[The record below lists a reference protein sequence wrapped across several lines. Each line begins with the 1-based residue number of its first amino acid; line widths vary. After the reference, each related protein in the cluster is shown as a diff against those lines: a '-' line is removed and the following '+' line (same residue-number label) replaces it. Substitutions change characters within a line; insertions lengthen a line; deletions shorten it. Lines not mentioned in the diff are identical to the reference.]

1 MGEGFMSKYKF
12 TNTEKDILKVAKL
25 NQQRSE
31 AMRTEMDFCKK
42 SWEDINQ
49 STEAFLTSIER
60 ELGIKESNMEVDGD
74 GLVKE
79 RTSAEV
85 MWWDE
90 LVKEANAEI
99 DYDVDFEDLL
109 TSEDFE
115 NAYNH
120 MAEIDKA
127 FEQKTG
133 LKKMDFAFLAVAIA
147 LQCTRQY
154 VLDPWLKENRVAA
167 GQDDE
172 KGRKN
177 NTQAGW
183 YYVETNKILTNK
195 VPFDVQH
202 YANNETIKGF
212 LKGGDHRLMTLG
224 HDPILGW
231 IFGTANIMTSTLTR
245 NDFASAHVKC
255 INNENKIYAQANT
268 YKIFEAVFERV
279 LQEGMDGKIALGYA
293 IAREAIHLKSDIN
306 TKRSLP
312 LPGVGTISAEFGK
325 VLAKYGIDTASVG
338 TEITLSC
345 FINMIIA
352 MFHRMGIEESKEE
365 KNFYEVRTRKIILYS
380 NLIAS
385 TSNLISTAMT
395 DRYDLLDVGGM
406 LVTISRLMT
415 DVRFI
420 CKVKEEFVQ
429 SKLDEHFEGIKEE
442 IEELYEMRFA

>member
-1 MGEGFMSKYKF
+1 MSKNKF
-12 TNTEKDILKVAKL
+12 TNTEKNILKVAKL

-31 AMRTEMDFCKK
+31 ALRTEMDSCKK

-49 STEAFLTSIER
+49 STEDFLTSIER
-60 ELGIKESNMEVDGD
+60 ELGIKESNMEVDVK
-74 GLVKE
+74 GLLNEK
-79 RTSAEV
+79 TSAEV

-90 LVKEANAEI
+90 LVEEANAEI
-99 DYDVDFEDLL
+99 DYDIDFEDLL
-109 TSEDFE
+109 TAEDFK

-133 LKKMDFAFLAVAIA
+133 LKKMDFAFLAVAIG

-154 VLDPWLKENRVAA
+154 VLDPWLNENRAVA
-167 GQDDE
+167 GQNDE
-172 KGRKN
+172 KGRKS
-177 NTQAGW
+177 NTKAGW
-183 YYVETNKILTNK
+183 YYVETDKILTNK
-195 VPFDVQH
+195 VPFDAQH

-224 HDPILGW
+224 HDPVLGW

-245 NDFASAHVKC
+245 NDFASAHIKC
-255 INNENKIYAQANT
+255 IDNENKIYAQANT
-268 YKIFEAVFERV
+268 YKIFKAVFERV
-279 LQEGMDGKIALGYA
+279 SQEGINGKIALGYA
-293 IAREAIHLKSDIN
+293 VAREAIHLKSDIN

-312 LPGVGTISAEFGK
+312 LPGVGVISTELGK
-325 VLAKYGIDTASVG
+325 ELAKYGIDTASVG

-352 MFHRMGIEESKEE
+352 MIHRMGIDESKEE
-365 KNFYEVRTRKIILYS
+365 KIMYEVRTRKIILYS

-385 TSNLISTAMT
+385 TSNLIAATMT
-395 DRYDLLDVGGM
+395 NRYNLLDVGGM

-420 CKVKEEFVQ
+420 YKVKEEFVQ
-429 SKLDEHFEGIKEE
+429 SKLNEHFEGIKEE
-442 IEELYEMRFA
+442 IEELYEMRLA

>member
-1 MGEGFMSKYKF
+1 MSKNKF
-12 TNTEKDILKVAKL
+12 TNMEKDILKVAKL

-31 AMRTEMDFCKK
+31 ALGIEIDSCKK

-49 STEAFLTSIER
+49 ATEDFLTSIER
-60 ELGIKESNMEVDGD
+60 ELGIEVRNREVDVT
-74 GLVKE
+74 GLLNEKPSV
-79 RTSAEV
+79 EV
-85 MWWDE
+85 MSWDE
-90 LVKEANAEI
+90 LVEEANVKI
-99 DYDVDFEDLL
+99 DYDIDFEDLL
-109 TSEDFE
+109 TAEDFE

-120 MAEIDKA
+120 MDEIDKA

-133 LKKMDFAFLAVAIA
+133 LKKGDFAFLVVAIA
-147 LQCTRQY
+147 LQCARQY
-154 VLDPWLKENRVAA
+154 VLDPWLKKNRVAA
-167 GQDDE
+167 RQNDE

-183 YYVETNKILTNK
+183 YYVEMDNILTNR
-195 VPFDVQH
+195 VPFDAQH
-202 YANNETIKGF
+202 YANNKTIEGF

-224 HDPILGW
+224 HDPVLGW

-245 NDFASAHVKC
+245 NDFASAHIKC
-255 INNENKIYAQANT
+255 INNENKIYAQAST

-279 LQEGMDGKIALGYA
+279 SQEGINGKIALGYA

-312 LPGVGTISAEFGK
+312 LPGVGVLSAEFGK
-325 VLAKYGIDTASVG
+325 ELAKYGIDVASVG

-352 MFHRMGIEESKEE
+352 MIHRMGIDESKEE
-365 KNFYEVRTRKIILYS
+365 NNLYEVRTRKIILYS

-385 TSNLISTAMT
+385 TSNVIATAIT
-395 DRYDLLDVGGM
+395 KKYELLDVGGI
-406 LVTISRLMT
+406 LVTISRLMS

-420 CKVKEEFVQ
+420 FKIKEEFIQ